1 MRTSSCSTLHSPAY
15 PARISFTLL
24 LVLALGLLSP
34 AWASAQTVVSLATLQ
49 VSLWPEYDQPAT
61 LVILD
66 GQLDPATALPA
77 SLSVHIPTRAGTPH
91 AVAVSGA
98 GGELL
103 TAAYTTEPAGDDI
116 IVIFQTQSLGFRVE
130 YYDPA
135 LTLAGDGREFAFN
148 WQTDYPIAAA
158 AVRVQEP
165 VGARGLV
172 GEPAL
177 AAVGAGPDGLNY
189 YQADLGALRPG
200 DTAAVR
206 LSYAKTGATL
216 TADALAA
223 GAVGAGPAPVPEV
236 VTPET
241 DNRLPLIVGGA
252 ALGLALGAAGVAAYT
267 RSRRAAVVPK
277 AVRRTRR
284 ENVPARQRPSAA
296 GFCTQCGH
304 GLLAGD
310 HFCRNCG
317 ARAAS

>member
-1 MRTSSCSTLHSPAY
+1 MRTSSCSTLHPPAY

-34 AWASAQTVVSLATLQ
+34 AWVAAQSAVSLATLQ

-66 GQLDPATALPA
+66 GQLDPGTPLPA
-77 SLSVHIPTRAGTPH
+77 SLSVRIPARAGTPH

-103 TAAYTTEPAGDDI
+103 IAAYTTEPAGDDI

-135 LTLAGDGREFAFN
+135 LTLAGDGREFAFA

-236 VTPET
+236 VTPGT

-252 ALGLALGAAGVAAYT
+252 ALVLALSAVGMAAYT
-267 RSRRAAVVPK
+267 RRSVRAPGVARRPRRGRGAPVRPPAPAA
-277 AVRRTRR
+277 
-284 ENVPARQRPSAA
+284 SY
-296 GFCTQCGH
+296 CTQCGQD
-304 GLLAGD
+304 LFAGD

-317 ARAAS
+317 ARTAS